1 MADAAGTAETTGTAR
16 TAGTVEAAHPRKLRF
31 GVELQQPF
39 PDMTWADTFRR
50 VEDLGYATAF
60 FPDHFDEGVGPV
72 AAMAAA
78 VAVTTTLT
86 VGTLVLACDF
96 RHPAALGRELA
107 TIDALSDGRLEVGVG
122 AGYKR
127 VDYEQSGIELA
138 PPKVRVDRL
147 IEYVEVLQGSFGTD
161 PFSFDGEHFQIRDL
175 TPTPPPAR
183 PGGVP
188 LLIGGGGPRMLRF
201 AGRTAQIVG
210 IVPSIHSGVIDAA
223 AAQDGAPDLI
233 DAKVDWVRE
242 GAGDR
247 FDALELNAW
256 IAIAEITDDATTRAE
271 ALAPVYETDAD
282 SVLASPV
289 TLIGTEGEVADRLLE
304 RRERWGFSYHVIPG
318 AAALAFAPTVAA
330 LTGT

>member
-1 MADAAGTAETTGTAR
+1 MTDADAGRHADAP
-16 TAGTVEAAHPRKLRF
+16 HPRRLRF
-31 GVELQQPF
+31 GVELQEPL
-39 PDMTWADTFRR
+39 PGTTWAATFRR

-60 FPDHFDEGVGPV
+60 FPDHFDEGLGPV

-78 VAVTTTLT
+78 AAVTTSLT

-96 RHPAALGRELA
+96 RHPATLGRELA
-107 TIDALSDGRLEVGVG
+107 SIDVLSDGRLEVGLG

-127 VDYEQSGIELA
+127 TDYDQSGIGMD
-138 PPKVRVDRL
+138 PPKIRVDRL
-147 IEYVEVLQGSFGTD
+147 VEYVEVLKGSFGTE
-161 PFSFDGEHFQIRDL
+161 PFSFDGEHFQVHDL

-183 PGGVP
+183 PGAVP
-188 LLIGGGGPRMLRF
+188 LLIGGGGPRMLRY

-223 AAQDGAPDLI
+223 AAQDGVPERI
-233 DAKVDWVRE
+233 DAKIGWVRE

-256 IAIAEITDDATTRAE
+256 IAIAELTDDARALAD
-271 ALAPVYETDAD
+271 ALAPVYDTDAD

-289 TLIGTEGEVADRLLE
+289 TLIGSAGEVTDRLHE

-318 AAALAFAPTVAA
+318 TAALDFAPLVAE
-330 LTGT
+330 LTGV